1 MERAVNPGGPAAMK
15 VELAA
20 APLIGNILLTK
31 IATIIMST
39 CEIHIEL
46 HDKSVSL

>member
-20 APLIGNILLTK
+20 APLIGNILLTE
-31 IATIIMST
+31 IAIIIMAT
-39 CEIHIEL
+39 CEIHIEFR
-46 HDKSVSL
+46 DKSVSL